1 MPLSRG
7 IIFIWRNKLVDKL
20 VLGGSV
26 GDELLEEIKGLLG
39 SGDFAKAEQRLLD
52 IVAVEPDHEEVLYML
67 AVSQRYLKKY
77 SAALINLDR
86 LKGLV
91 ADHSRGHQETGHVF
105 RAMNKADAALNAYS
119 RATQINPALFASFRA
134 QIEILSA
141 TGRDSLTGPLKQQ
154 LASLESLPKVLVVV
168 MDLIAHGKL
177 VKAEQLC
184 KEFMQKVPRHIEGM
198 RLLADIGNR
207 LGVLE
212 DAEFLLES
220 ALEFSPE
227 STQVRID
234 YIQVLRKRQK
244 HEEALVQAKFL
255 LEKDPKNPQF
265 QSVFAIQSMQSGDY
279 DTALKAF
286 DSVLAIIPEDPVTL
300 TSRGHALKTRG
311 QTDDAIDSYRRAIKK
326 YPGHGEAYYSLANLK
341 LFSFSEEELATMEV
355 QQTNLGISHMSR
367 VYLNFALGKA
377 YEDKGLF
384 EKSFE
389 HYERGNAFKKAQS
402 RYKSKELT
410 DEFHT
415 QVEVFD
421 ERFVAANVGVGCDAP
436 DPIFIVGL
444 PRSGSTLLEQILASH
459 SQVDGTMELP
469 NILSLAQKLRR
480 GERMSA
486 TNHYPAVL
494 KTLGSEN
501 FEEFG
506 ETFIKETLV
515 HRGSAPFFIDKMPNN
530 FRHIGLINLMLPNAK
545 IIDARRHPMGCCFS
559 GFKQLF
565 AEGQEFTYGLE
576 EVGTYYKDYVELMD
590 HWDKVLPGKV
600 LRVQYEDVV
609 KDLDT
614 QVRRILD
621 YCGLDFEESC
631 ISFYENERS
640 VRTPS
645 SEQVR
650 QPIYQSGVEQWK
662 HFDEFLEPL
671 KAALGPVLNRYPI

>member
-1 MPLSRG
+1 LADKAPSADKPSEAL
-7 IIFIWRNKLVDKL
+7 IKDIKL
-20 VLGGSV
+20 
-26 GDELLEEIKGLLG
+26 LLQ
-39 SGDFAKAEQRLLD
+39 SGDFTKAESQLLD
-52 IVAVEPDHEEVLYML
+52 LVASGPDHEEVLYML
-67 AVSQRYLKKY
+67 AVSQRYLKKHPL
-77 SAALINLDR
+77 ALQTLDTLKR
-86 LKGLV
+86 LIP
-91 ADHSRGHQETGHVF
+91 DHSRAYQETGHVY
-105 RAMNKADAALNAYS
+105 RAMHNPNAALNAYS
-119 RATQINPALFASFRA
+119 RAVQINPALEASFKA

-141 TGRDSLTGPLKQQ
+141 TGRAAVTGQLKQQ
-154 LASLESLPKVLVVV
+154 LQTLQALPKP
-168 MDLIAHGKL
+168 LIAVTDLLSQGKL

-184 KEFMQKVPRHIEGM
+184 KAFMQKVPRHIEGM
-198 RLLADIGNR
+198 RLLADIGSR

-220 ALEFSPE
+220 AIEFSPE
-227 STQVRID
+227 NIQVRID

-244 HEEALVQAKFL
+244 NESALAQAKIL
-255 LEKDPKNPQF
+255 LAKDPKNPQF
-265 QSVFAIQSMQSGDY
+265 QSVFAVESMQSGDY
-279 DTALKAF
+279 DTALETF
-286 DSVLAIIPEDPVTL
+286 DSILATLPEDPVTL

-311 QTDDAIDSYRRAIKK
+311 RTDEAIDSYRRAIKK
-326 YPGHGEAYYSLANLK
+326 YPAHGEAYYSLANLK
-341 LFSFSEEELATMEV
+341 LFSFSEAELDAMQLQEE
-355 QQTNLGISHMSR
+355 NLGISHMSR

-377 YEDKGLF
+377 YEDKGLI

-402 RYKSKELT
+402 RYKSSELT
-410 DEFHT
+410 DEFHA
-415 QVEVFD
+415 QAEVFND
-421 ERFVAANVGVGCDAP
+421 AFLAAHADTGHDAP

-469 NILSLAQKLRR
+469 NMLALAQKLRR

-494 KTLGSEN
+494 KTLESDE
-501 FEEFG
+501 FAEFG
-506 ETFIKETLV
+506 KTFIKETRI
-515 HRGSAPFFIDKMPNN
+515 HRSTAPFFIDKMPNN

-600 LRVQYEDVV
+600 LRVQYEEVV
-609 KDLDT
+609 ADLDT
-614 QVRRILD
+614 QVRRLLD

-662 HFDEFLEPL
+662 NFEANLDPL
-671 KAALGPVLNRYPI
+671 KKALGPVLDRYPV

>member
-1 MPLSRG
+1 M
-7 IIFIWRNKLVDKL
+7 VDKL
-20 VLGGSV
+20 PSDNTVTEKVL
-26 GDELLEEIKGLLG
+26 DEIKILLQ
-39 SGDFAKAEQRLLD
+39 SGDFTKGEQQLLD
-52 IVAVEPDHEEVLYML
+52 LGVLGSDHDEGIYML
-67 AVSQRYLKKY
+67 AVCQRYLKKY
-77 SAALINLDR
+77 SNALDTLDV
-86 LKGLV
+86 LKSLV
-91 ADHSRGHQETGHVF
+91 PDHSRAHQETGHVYK
-105 RAMNKADAALNAYS
+105 AMNKADAALNSYS
-119 RATQINPALFASFRA
+119 RASQINPALFSSFRA
-134 QIEILSA
+134 QIEILTA
-141 TGRDSLTGPLKQQ
+141 TGRESVTGPLKKQ
-154 LASLESLPKVLVVV
+154 LESLESLPKVLVVV
-168 MDLIAHGKL
+168 MDLISNSKL

-198 RLLADIGNR
+198 RLLAEIGTR

-244 HEEALVQAKFL
+244 NEEALVQAKL
-255 LEKDPKNPQF
+255 LLAKDPKNPQF
-265 QSVFAIQSMQSGDY
+265 QSVFAIESMQSGDY
-279 DTALKAF
+279 DTALETF
-286 DSVLAIIPEDPVTL
+286 DSILAIIPEDPVTL
-300 TSRGHALKTRG
+300 TSRGHALKTQG
-311 QTDDAIDSYRRAIKK
+311 QVDEAIDSYRRATKK
-326 YPGHGEAYYSLANLK
+326 YQGHGEAYYSLANLK
-341 LFSFSEEELATMEV
+341 LFKFRDEELAAMQAQEV
-355 QQTNLGISHMSR
+355 NLGISHMSR
-367 VYLNFALGKA
+367 VYINFALGKA

-384 EKSFE
+384 KESFE
-389 HYERGNAFKKAQS
+389 HYERGNSFKKGQS
-402 RYKSKELT
+402 RYKQKELT
-410 DEFHT
+410 DEFHA

-421 ERFVAANVGVGCDAP
+421 ESFVAANVGAGCDAP

-469 NILSLAQKLRR
+469 NMLSLAQKLRR

-494 KTLGSEN
+494 KTLESEK
-501 FEEFG
+501 FAEFG
-506 ETFIKETLV
+506 ETFIKETRI

-530 FRHIGLINLMLPNAK
+530 FRHIGLIKLMLPNAK

-576 EVGTYYKDYVELMD
+576 EIGTYYKDYVELMD

-609 KDLDT
+609 ADLDT

-621 YCGLDFEESC
+621 YCGLEFEESC
-631 ISFYENERS
+631 ISFYETERS

-662 HFDEFLEPL
+662 NFDEFLDPL
-671 KAALGPVLNRYPI
+671 KEALGPVLDRYPI